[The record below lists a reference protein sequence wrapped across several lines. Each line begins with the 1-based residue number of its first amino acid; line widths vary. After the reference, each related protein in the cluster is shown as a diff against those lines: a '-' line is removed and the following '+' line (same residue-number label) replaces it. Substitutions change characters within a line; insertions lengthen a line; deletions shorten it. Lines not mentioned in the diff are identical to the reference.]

1 MLAGMVAREK
11 QKSVKPKETKIL
23 NLSLP
28 PPQSKHKKEAFFHSE
43 KLKTKNF

>member
-28 PPQSKHKKEAFFHSE
+28 HPQVTIKKMR
-43 KLKTKNF
+43 KTKNQD